1 MTGRTVLRGGT
12 VADGSAR
19 SNGTGGGLQRA
30 DVAVVGDRITAIGD
44 IERVADDLEV
54 DCTDRMIL
62 PGLIDA
68 HSHADAAVFDPE
80 VALALLRQGVTS
92 VITGQD
98 GVGFAPGDGR
108 YATEYFQALNG
119 RHPTYRGGGVAAL
132 LAGYDSRVAVNVGYL
147 VPHGTVRHQVMGDA
161 DRPSTDAELERQVAL
176 VGAGL
181 TDGALGLSTG
191 LDYAPGYFADT
202 AELSALAAPVGAQ
215 HALYVSHLRGGY
227 EDNLL
232 FGVRELTE
240 IALAADVA
248 VHISHLHGPAGL
260 IGAGMDEAAAAG
272 ADVSFDAYPYRRGS
286 SLLAMP
292 LLPPALLRLGV
303 AAAAQ
308 RLADPSCRADIVR
321 DWLPQ
326 VIARPDLGPEWA
338 DGITLA
344 GIAAP
349 EYRWAEGSTVRAAA
363 GLAGQSP
370 AAFGLLLLARS
381 QLAVS
386 VVMRVPVQRPI
397 DELASIF
404 TSRAHIGSSDGIYQG
419 GRPHPRGWGSFARY
433 LGRHTRE
440 RHDYTWADAA
450 VHLAGRTAARH
461 GLGDRGQVRVG
472 FVADL
477 MVLDPDSVGDTAD
490 YDDPRRTAV
499 GVDDVL
505 VAGQWALRHG
515 DLTGA
520 LPGGGLRRS
529 AAVVPVAPRTAR
541 SAR

>member
-12 VADGSAR
+12 VADGRASG
-19 SNGTGGGLQRA
+19 NGAGGALRRV
-30 DVAVVGDRITAIGD
+30 DIAVRGDRISAIGE
-44 IERVADDLEV
+44 IAREAADLDV
-54 DCTDRMIL
+54 DCTGRVIL

-68 HSHADAAVFDPE
+68 HSHADAAVFDAE
-80 VALALLRQGVTS
+80 VSLALLRQGVTS

-108 YATEYFQALNG
+108 YATEYFDALNG

-161 DRPSTDAELERQVAL
+161 DRPSTDAELGQQRRL
-176 VGAGL
+176 ISAGL
-181 TDGALGLSTG
+181 ADGALGMSTG
-191 LDYAPGYFADT
+191 LDYAPGYFAGT
-202 AELSALAAPVGAQ
+202 AELSAVTAPVGAARAV
-215 HALYVSHLRGGY
+215 HVSHLRGGY

-232 FGVRELTE
+232 VGVRELTE
-240 IALAADVA
+240 IGVAAGVA

-260 IGAGMDEAAAAG
+260 IAQALDEAAVAG

-292 LLPPALLRLGV
+292 LLPPALLHLGV

-308 RLADPSCRADIVR
+308 RLADPACRADIVR
-321 DWLPQ
+321 DHLPRL
-326 VIARPDLGPEWA
+326 IARPDMGAEWA
-338 DGITLA
+338 EGITLA

-349 EYRWAEGSTVRAAA
+349 EYRWAEGSTLLAAA
-363 GLAGQSP
+363 GRAGLAP

-397 DELASIF
+397 EELAEIF
-404 TSRAHIGSSDGIYQG
+404 TDQAHVGSSDGIYLG

-433 LGRHTRE
+433 LGRYTRE
-440 RHDYTWADAA
+440 RHDYTWSEAA
-450 VHLAGRTAARH
+450 VHLSGRTAARH

-477 MVLDPDSVGDTAD
+477 LVLDPTTVGDIAD
-490 YDDPRRTAV
+490 YDDPRRPAV

-505 VAGQWALRHG
+505 VAGKWVLRDG
-515 DLTGA
+515 ALTGA
-520 LPGGGLRRS
+520 LPGRGLRRS
-529 AAVVPVAPRTAR
+529 AAVVPVAPRAG